1 MAYHHSLFLEKLMSK
16 VQSLWSK
23 ADKFL
28 TLSRKII
35 INLVTVIVFVFI
47 TFLLIGGVGSFFSEE
62 ESISTKDKILWFK
75 PIGVVVDTSTSS
87 STSFDALILGSSNVQ
102 QHELDDL
109 LKVLNNAADD
119 ENLAAIYINVSEL
132 GMYYAS
138 AFELANAVKNIKD
151 KGKRVIA
158 YGQNIGNNAFLIS
171 SQANEIILNKYGQVS
186 SFGFSRKREYIK
198 DLYEN
203 IKLNQ
208 HVFIAGEWKT
218 GPEPF
223 TRNSMSEQ
231 DITQWNEFAIPLWK
245 KMTAIMESGR
255 NLDSGTIQN
264 YGDSFWK
271 LAQEEPEV
279 SQIAL
284 NEGLVDMVFTVEELR
299 HWFFEEYPNKEND
312 VNKLPD
318 SVSIYDYLSTI
329 ASEENNSN
337 NKIAVINIE
346 GAISI
351 GESSYGIA
359 GSDTIVKNIRKAI
372 KDNSVKA
379 LVLQVNSPG
388 GGVYP
393 SELITNALD
402 EFKDTGRPIV
412 SSMGDIAASGGVW
425 VTTLSDEIWAKE
437 ETLTGSIGVYGVLTT
452 IENLYDWAGVQ
463 VDGVSSTDAAKW
475 DNRFEMPE
483 NVTSAIQAGV
493 DNVYDNFVN
502 KVSENRDMRYEEVHA
517 VAKGRIWSGE
527 KALQLGLIDKIGDL
541 NDALESAS
549 NMAEIDNYKVVRYFK
564 ELDPFEI
571 FINEL
576 LDNLDIKFQFG
587 SRSKQVLNLLNNEY
601 KFINKEK
608 DIDIVSFC
616 FECEYFNTK

>member
-1 MAYHHSLFLEKLMSK
+1 MSK
-16 VQSLWSK
+16 VQSVWSK

-35 INLVTVIVFVFI
+35 INIATVVVLVVI
-47 TFLLIGGVGSFFSEE
+47 TFSLISGIGSFFSEE
-62 ESISTKDKILWFK
+62 ESISTKEKILWFK
-75 PIGVVVDTSTSS
+75 PVGVVVDSS
-87 STSFDALILGSSNVQ
+87 SSSSASFDALLLGSTDVQ
-102 QHELDDL
+102 QHELEDL
-109 LKVLNNAADD
+109 IKVLKNAADD
-119 ENLAAIYINVSEL
+119 ESLAAIYINVSEL

-158 YGQNIGNNAFLIS
+158 YGQNYGNNAYLIS

-186 SFGFSRKREYIK
+186 SFGFSRKREYVK

-218 GPEPF
+218 GPENF
-223 TRNSMSEQ
+223 TRNNMSEE
-231 DITQWNEFAIPLWK
+231 DITQWNEFANPLWK
-245 KMTAIMESGR
+245 KMTDFMESGR

-264 YGDSFWK
+264 YGDSFWTSA
-271 LAQEEPEV
+271 LNEPEV
-279 SQIAL
+279 AQIAL
-284 NEGLVDMVFTVEELR
+284 NEGLVDMVFTVEDLR
-299 HWFFEEYPNKEND
+299 HWFFDEYPNKDND
-312 VNKLPD
+312 KNKLPD
-318 SVSIYDYLSTI
+318 SISIYDYLSTVK
-329 ASEENNSN
+329 SEENDSK

-346 GAISI
+346 GAIST

-359 GSDTIVKNIRKAI
+359 GSDTIVRNIRKAI
-372 KDNSVKA
+372 KDDSVKA

-393 SELITNALD
+393 SELITNALN
-402 EFKDTGRPIV
+402 EFKETNRPIV

-463 VDGVSSTDAAKW
+463 VDGVSSTDAANW
-475 DNRFEMPE
+475 DNRFAMPE
-483 NVTSAIQAGV
+483 NVTNAIQAGV
-493 DNVYDNFVN
+493 DDIYDKFVN
-502 KVSENRDMRYEEVHA
+502 KVSANRNMRYEEVHA
-517 VAKGRIWSGE
+517 IAKGRIWSGE

-541 NDALESAS
+541 DDALESAS
-549 NMAEIDNYKVVRYFK
+549 NMAEINDYKVVRYFK
-564 ELDPFEI
+564 ELDPFEV

-576 LDNLDIKFQFG
+576 LDNLDIRFEFG
-587 SRSKQVLNLLNNEY
+587 NRSKQILNLLNSEY
-601 KFINKEK
+601 KFINK
-608 DIDIVSFC
+608 DGNVDMVSFC

>member
-1 MAYHHSLFLEKLMSK
+1 MSK
-16 VQSLWSK
+16 VQSVWSK

-35 INLVTVIVFVFI
+35 INIATVVVLVVI
-47 TFLLIGGVGSFFSEE
+47 TFSLIGGIGSFFSEE
-62 ESISTKDKILWFK
+62 ESISTEDKILWFK
-75 PIGVVVDTSTSS
+75 PVGVVVDSS
-87 STSFDALILGSSNVQ
+87 SSSSASFDALLLGSTDVQ
-102 QHELDDL
+102 QHELEDL
-109 LKVLNNAADD
+109 IKVLENAADD
-119 ENLAAIYINVSEL
+119 ESLAAIYINVSEL

-158 YGQNIGNNAFLIS
+158 YGQNFGNNAYLIS

-186 SFGFSRKREYIK
+186 SFGFSRKREYVK

-218 GPEPF
+218 GPENF
-223 TRNSMSEQ
+223 TRNNMSEE
-231 DITQWNEFAIPLWK
+231 DITQWNEFANPLWK
-245 KMTAIMESGR
+245 KMTDFMESGR

-264 YGDSFWK
+264 YGDSFWTSA
-271 LAQEEPEV
+271 LDEPEV
-279 SQIAL
+279 AQIAL
-284 NEGLVDMVFTVEELR
+284 NEGLVDMVFTVEDLR
-299 HWFFEEYPNKEND
+299 HWFFDEYPNKDND
-312 VNKLPD
+312 KNKLPD
-318 SVSIYDYLSTI
+318 SISIYDYLSTI
-329 ASEENNSN
+329 ESEENDSK

-346 GAISI
+346 GAIST

-372 KDNSVKA
+372 KDDSVKA

-393 SELITNALD
+393 SELITNALN
-402 EFKDTGRPIV
+402 EFKETNRPIV

-463 VDGVSSTDAAKW
+463 VDGVSSTDAANW
-475 DNRFEMPE
+475 DNRFAMPE
-483 NVTSAIQAGV
+483 NVTNAIQAGV
-493 DNVYDNFVN
+493 DDIYDKFVN
-502 KVSENRDMRYEEVHA
+502 KVSANRNMRYEEVHA
-517 VAKGRIWSGE
+517 IAKGRIWSGE

-541 NDALESAS
+541 DDALESAS
-549 NMAEIDNYKVVRYFK
+549 NMAEIDDYKVVRYFK
-564 ELDPFEI
+564 ELDPFEV

-576 LDNLDIKFQFG
+576 LDNLDIRFEFG
-587 SRSKQVLNLLNNEY
+587 NRSKQILNLLNSEY
-601 KFINKEK
+601 KFINKDK
-608 DIDIVSFC
+608 NVDMVSFC

>member
-1 MAYHHSLFLEKLMSK
+1 MSK
-16 VQSLWSK
+16 VQSVWSK

-35 INLVTVIVFVFI
+35 INIATVVVLVVI
-47 TFLLIGGVGSFFSEE
+47 TFSLIGGIGSFFSEE
-62 ESISTKDKILWFK
+62 ESISTEDKILWFK
-75 PIGVVVDTSTSS
+75 PVGVVVDSSSSS
-87 STSFDALILGSSNVQ
+87 STSFDALLLGSTDVQ
-102 QHELDDL
+102 QHELEDL
-109 LKVLNNAADD
+109 IKVLKNAADD

-158 YGQNIGNNAFLIS
+158 YGQNFGNNAYLIS

-186 SFGFSRKREYIK
+186 SFGFSRKREYVK

-218 GPEPF
+218 GPENF
-223 TRNSMSEQ
+223 TRNNMSEE
-231 DITQWNEFAIPLWK
+231 DITQWNEFANPLWE
-245 KMTAIMESGR
+245 KMTDFMESGR

-264 YGDSFWK
+264 YGDSFWTSA
-271 LAQEEPEV
+271 LDEPEV
-279 SQIAL
+279 AQIAL
-284 NEGLVDMVFTVEELR
+284 NEGLVDMVFTVEDLR
-299 HWFFEEYPNKEND
+299 HWFFDEYPNKDND
-312 VNKLPD
+312 KNKLPD
-318 SVSIYDYLSTI
+318 SISIYDYLSTI
-329 ASEENNSN
+329 ESEENDSK

-346 GAISI
+346 GAIST

-372 KDNSVKA
+372 KDDSVKA

-393 SELITNALD
+393 SELITNALN
-402 EFKDTGRPIV
+402 EFKETNRPIV

-463 VDGVSSTDAAKW
+463 VDGVSSTDAANW
-475 DNRFEMPE
+475 DNRFAMPE
-483 NVTSAIQAGV
+483 NVTNAIQAGV
-493 DNVYDNFVN
+493 DDIYEKFVN
-502 KVSENRDMRYEEVHA
+502 KVSANRNMPYEEVHA
-517 VAKGRIWSGE
+517 IAKGRIWSGE

-541 NDALESAS
+541 DDALESAS
-549 NMAEIDNYKVVRYFK
+549 NMAEIDDFKVVRYFK
-564 ELDPFEI
+564 ELDPFEV

-576 LDNLDIKFQFG
+576 LDNLDIRFDFG
-587 SRSKQVLNLLNNEY
+587 NRSKQILNLLNSEY
-601 KFINKEK
+601 KFINKDK
-608 DIDIVSFC
+608 NVDMVSFC

>member
-1 MAYHHSLFLEKLMSK
+1 MSK
-16 VQSLWSK
+16 VQSVWSK

-35 INLVTVIVFVFI
+35 INIATVVVLVVI
-47 TFLLIGGVGSFFSEE
+47 TFSLIGGIGSFFSEE
-62 ESISTKDKILWFK
+62 ESISTEDKILWFK
-75 PIGVVVDTSTSS
+75 PVGVVVDSSSSS
-87 STSFDALILGSSNVQ
+87 STSFDALLLGSTDVQ
-102 QHELDDL
+102 QHELEDL
-109 LKVLNNAADD
+109 IKVLKNAADD
-119 ENLAAIYINVSEL
+119 ESLAAIYINVSEL

-158 YGQNIGNNAFLIS
+158 YGQNYGNNAYLIS

-186 SFGFSRKREYIK
+186 SFGFSRKREYVK

-218 GPEPF
+218 GPENF
-223 TRNSMSEQ
+223 TRNNMSEE
-231 DITQWNEFAIPLWK
+231 DITQWNEFANPLWK
-245 KMTAIMESGR
+245 KMTDFMESGR

-264 YGDSFWK
+264 YGDSFWTSA
-271 LAQEEPEV
+271 LDEPEV
-279 SQIAL
+279 AQIAL
-284 NEGLVDMVFTVEELR
+284 NEGLVDMVFTVEDLR
-299 HWFFEEYPNKEND
+299 HWFFDEYPNKDND
-312 VNKLPD
+312 KNKLPD
-318 SVSIYDYLSTI
+318 SISIYDYLSTI
-329 ASEENNSN
+329 ESEENDSK

-346 GAISI
+346 GAIST

-372 KDNSVKA
+372 KDDSVKA

-393 SELITNALD
+393 SELITNALN
-402 EFKDTGRPIV
+402 EFKETNRPIV

-463 VDGVSSTDAAKW
+463 VDGVSSTDAANW
-475 DNRFEMPE
+475 DNRFAMPE
-483 NVTSAIQAGV
+483 NVTNAIQAGV
-493 DNVYDNFVN
+493 DDIYDKFVN
-502 KVSENRDMRYEEVHA
+502 KVSANRNMRYEEVHA
-517 VAKGRIWSGE
+517 IAKGRIWSGE

-541 NDALESAS
+541 DDALESAS
-549 NMAEIDNYKVVRYFK
+549 NMAEIDDYKVVRYFK
-564 ELDPFEI
+564 ELDPFEV

-576 LDNLDIKFQFG
+576 LDNLDIRFDFG
-587 SRSKQVLNLLNNEY
+587 NRSKQILNLLNSEY
-601 KFINKEK
+601 KFINKDK
-608 DIDIVSFC
+608 NVDMVSFC

>member
-1 MAYHHSLFLEKLMSK
+1 MSK
-16 VQSLWSK
+16 VQSVWSK

-35 INLVTVIVFVFI
+35 INIATVVVLVVI
-47 TFLLIGGVGSFFSEE
+47 TFSLIGGIGSFFSEE
-62 ESISTKDKILWFK
+62 ESISTEDKILWFK
-75 PIGVVVDTSTSS
+75 PVGVVVDSSSSS
-87 STSFDALILGSSNVQ
+87 STSFDALLLGSTDVQ
-102 QHELDDL
+102 QHELEDL
-109 LKVLNNAADD
+109 IKVLKNAADD
-119 ENLAAIYINVSEL
+119 ESLAAIYINVSEL

-158 YGQNIGNNAFLIS
+158 YGQNFGNNAYLIS

-186 SFGFSRKREYIK
+186 SFGFSRKREYVK

-218 GPEPF
+218 GPENF
-223 TRNSMSEQ
+223 TRNNMSEE
-231 DITQWNEFAIPLWK
+231 DITQWNEFANPLWK
-245 KMTAIMESGR
+245 KMTDFMESGR

-264 YGDSFWK
+264 YGDSFWTSA
-271 LAQEEPEV
+271 LDEPEV
-279 SQIAL
+279 AQIAL
-284 NEGLVDMVFTVEELR
+284 NEGLVDMVFTVEDLR
-299 HWFFEEYPNKEND
+299 HWFFDEYPNKDND
-312 VNKLPD
+312 KNKLPD
-318 SVSIYDYLSTI
+318 SISIYDYLSTI
-329 ASEENNSN
+329 ESEENDSK

-346 GAISI
+346 GAIST

-372 KDNSVKA
+372 KDDSVKA

-393 SELITNALD
+393 SELITNALN
-402 EFKDTGRPIV
+402 EFKETNRPIV

-463 VDGVSSTDAAKW
+463 VDGVSSTDAANW
-475 DNRFEMPE
+475 DNRFAMPE
-483 NVTSAIQAGV
+483 NVTNAIQAGV
-493 DNVYDNFVN
+493 DDIYDKFVN
-502 KVSENRDMRYEEVHA
+502 KVSANRNMRYEEVHA
-517 VAKGRIWSGE
+517 IAKGRIWSGE

-541 NDALESAS
+541 DDALESAS
-549 NMAEIDNYKVVRYFK
+549 NMAEIDDYKVVRYFK

-576 LDNLDIKFQFG
+576 LDNLDISFDFG
-587 SRSKQVLNLLNNEY
+587 NRSKQILNLLNSEY
-601 KFINKEK
+601 KFINKDK
-608 DIDIVSFC
+608 NVDMVSFC

>member
-1 MAYHHSLFLEKLMSK
+1 MSK
-16 VQSLWSK
+16 VQSIWSK

-35 INLVTVIVFVFI
+35 INLATVVVLIVI
-47 TFLLIGGVGSFFSEE
+47 TFSLIGGIGSFFSEE
-62 ESISTKDKILWFK
+62 ESISTEDKILWFK
-75 PIGVVVDTSTSS
+75 PVGVVVDSS
-87 STSFDALILGSSNVQ
+87 SSSSASFDALLLGSTDVQ
-102 QHELDDL
+102 QHELEDL
-109 LKVLNNAADD
+109 IKVLKNAADD
-119 ENLAAIYINVSEL
+119 ESLAAIYINVSEL

-158 YGQNIGNNAFLIS
+158 YGQNYGNNAYLIS

-186 SFGFSRKREYIK
+186 SFGFSRKREYVK

-218 GPEPF
+218 GPENF
-223 TRNSMSEQ
+223 TRNNMSEE
-231 DITQWNEFAIPLWK
+231 DITQWNEFANPLWK
-245 KMTAIMESGR
+245 KMTDFMESGR

-264 YGDSFWK
+264 YGDSFWTSA
-271 LAQEEPEV
+271 LDEPEV
-279 SQIAL
+279 AQIAL
-284 NEGLVDMVFTVEELR
+284 NEGLVDMVFTVEDLR
-299 HWFFEEYPNKEND
+299 HWFFDEYPNKDND
-312 VNKLPD
+312 KNKLPD
-318 SVSIYDYLSTI
+318 SISIYDYLSTI
-329 ASEENNSN
+329 ESEENDSK

-346 GAISI
+346 GAIST

-372 KDNSVKA
+372 KDDSVKA

-393 SELITNALD
+393 SELITNALN
-402 EFKDTGRPIV
+402 EFKETNRPIV

-463 VDGVSSTDAAKW
+463 VDGVSSTDAANW
-475 DNRFEMPE
+475 DNRFAMPE
-483 NVTSAIQAGV
+483 NVTNAIQAGV
-493 DNVYDNFVN
+493 DDIYDKFVN
-502 KVSENRDMRYEEVHA
+502 KVSANRNMRYEEVHA
-517 VAKGRIWSGE
+517 IAKGRIWSGE

-541 NDALESAS
+541 DDALESAS
-549 NMAEIDNYKVVRYFK
+549 NMAEIDDYKVVRYFK
-564 ELDPFEI
+564 ELDPFEV

-576 LDNLDIKFQFG
+576 LDNLDIRFDFG
-587 SRSKQVLNLLNNEY
+587 NRSKQILNLLNSEY
-601 KFINKEK
+601 KFINKDK
-608 DIDIVSFC
+608 NVDMVSFC